1 MILIVLLPNFCKAH
15 AIFYLRHVKWAFA
28 EAWIKSD
35 ANQYAVGVAY
45 SSRVISLI
53 GRPSW

>member
-35 ANQYAVGVAY
+35 ANQYAVGVA
-45 SSRVISLI
+45 ILAA
-53 GRPSW
+53 